1 MNEETK
7 LLLMSYV
14 DGELNEAESLVA
26 EDIIKTDTGALDF
39 VNKLK
44 QANIQIDAFY
54 EAQKNEEIE
63 NELYQ
68 FLEKDILKRKSP
80 QSSFMEKI
88 FNLRPILNYSLTALF
103 FLSIGIFYPDY
114 SNIEAD
120 IPYENSEF
128 EKFTK
133 DTIELDF
140 FKTKSFTNSTSLK
153 QSVDDILL
161 ESIIEIISKKS
172 KLATITYGADIY
184 RLELESKIVN
194 KFGIE
199 CYAGK
204 IFKDKKT
211 EFIFC
216 NNNSILSISY
226 K

>member
-1 MNEETK
+1 MNNEDK
-7 LLLMSYV
+7 ILLMAYV
-14 DGELNEAESLVA
+14 DGELNSSEVLRAEA
-26 EDIIKTDTGALDF
+26 IINSNQAAMNFT
-39 VNKLK
+39 NQLK
-44 QANIQIDAFY
+44 IANASIQSSY
-54 EAQKNEEIE
+54 QTIE
-63 NELYQ
+63 HNELDARLDSFANKKFKKDKASITQ
-68 FLEKDILKRKSP
+68 FI
-80 QSSFMEKI
+80 SSF
-88 FNLRPILNYSLTALF
+88 FFSRQTLNYSFTALF
-103 FLSIGIFYPDY
+103 FLSVGIFYADY

-120 IPYENSEF
+120 IPYKNSEF
-128 EKFTK
+128 DKFTK

-140 FKTKSFTNSTSLK
+140 FKTKSISLN

-161 ESIIEIISKKS
+161 ESIIEIIGKES
-172 KLATITYGADIY
+172 KLATITHGADIY

-194 KFGIE
+194 EFGIE